1 MSAAKHTPNTTALG
15 LCEFWAKRIE
25 DSTAGTWQRD
35 DARAGMHGAIVAATK
50 ERGDLLAAL
59 EDIHAHL
66 SGGANLHPGSLIF
79 AEDAPA
85 VTVIGKLLARARGQS

>member
-1 MSAAKHTPNTTALG
+1 MKTDKSMSAAKHTPNTTVLG

-59 EDIHAHL
+59 EELA
-66 SGGANLHPGSLIF
+66 
-79 AEDAPA
+79 AECEEFHNGN
-85 VTVIGKLLARARGQS
+85 TEGWNMARAAIAKATRGQS